1 MERLTK
7 RTPSG
12 VAILNHS
19 SCFVYTGIRCGLTAS
34 QKIQAAIERLA
45 EIEDILGDNYDLDHL
60 RGIVEADRDG
70 RCVVLPFA
78 PGDEVWVVERDETGE
93 PDCVSGYVF
102 VTAAPGVALV
112 HPFIGGSGDL
122 QDILQDCLDNT
133 EMSSTCDIEAYSLDD
148 CYVSRKDAE
157 AALEGGHNGKVLK
170 PRGFAPAD

>member
-1 MERLTK
+1 MERLTIPDVRIDEKTQK
-7 RTPSG
+7 RTLISPDNVSPY
-12 VAILNHS
+12 VME
-19 SCFVYTGIRCGLTAS
+19 FYW
-34 QKIQAAIERLA
+34 RLKK
-45 EIEDILGDNYDLDHL
+45 IEDILGEDYNLDHF
-60 RGIVEADRDG
+60 REIVEADRDG

-133 EMSSTCDIEAYSLDD
+133 EMSSTWDIEAYSLDD

-157 AALEGGHNGKVLK
+157 AALEG
-170 PRGFAPAD
+170 